1 MEYKCKTIEMSR
13 MIVTTKGFFSPLCE
27 RCQSQDCTNP
37 IETTEVSILGVVKKI
52 RVYNRGNSPRFVVQ
66 CEGFLP

>member
-13 MIVTTKGFFSPLCE
+13 MIVTTRGFFSPLCE
-27 RCQSQDCTNP
+27 QCQSQDCTNP